1 MMNEIIF
8 GTIHSYEDLNLILS
22 QVNFAPAFPKTV
34 FVDIPGGDGS
44 VDLTEALGEVKFQ
57 DRTHEFLFT
66 VLPQDD
72 FEEKKRA
79 VSNLLNGA
87 KMKITYTKDPNYY
100 WLGRCSVDQYASDK
114 NIHQI
119 VVKAVVAPYKYKQ
132 AVTEIIISAGTS
144 LQRVLTNGRKSVVPK
159 ITTTADATIVFK
171 GNTYKLTAGTNKL
184 LNIMFTHGENIITV
198 TSTQPVKFSYQEGDL

>member
-1 MMNEIIF
+1 MNEIIF
-8 GTIHSYEDLNLILS
+8 GTVHSYEDLNLILS
-22 QVNFAPAFPKTV
+22 KVNITPAFPKTV

-57 DRTHEFLFT
+57 DRTHEFTFT
-66 VLPQDD
+66 VLPTDD
-72 FEEKKRA
+72 FEVKKRA
-79 VSNLLNGA
+79 VSNLVNGA

-100 WLGRCSVDQYASDK
+100 WLGRCSVDEYESDR

-132 AVTEIIISAGTS
+132 SVTEVTFPAGTS
-144 LQRVLTNGRKSVVPK
+144 VQKVLTNGRKSVVPI

-171 GNTYKLTAGTNKL
+171 GNTYQLSVESTKL
-184 LNIMFTHGENIITV
+184 LNIMFTHGENTVTV
-198 TSTQPVKFSYQEGDL
+198 TSAQPVKFSYQEGDL